1 MSLHPV
7 ILLVL
12 VLCLG
17 WKVNT
22 QEGSLHDVTI
32 FPKSSL
38 MIPQGRFLTIVCSY
52 TGEYHLYNMVRLEK
66 DGSTFMEKSTE
77 PYTIG
82 DKFEIGPVDESITG
96 HYWCIYSNATT
107 WSERSNK
114 LELKVI
120 KENVIQV
127 PAPGP
132 TTTSDTSWL
141 KTYSIYI
148 FPVVSVIFLLCL
160 SVLLFCF
167 FRHRQKKQGLPNNKR
182 QQQRPEGR
190 LNLATNGLEMTPDV
204 VADDRLPED
213 RWTETWTP
221 VAGDLQEVTYAQLDH
236 HSLTQRAVGAVTSQS
251 TDMAESSTYAAII
264 RC

>member
-17 WKVNT
+17 WKINT
-22 QEGSLHDVTI
+22 QEGSLPDITI
-32 FPKSSL
+32 FPNSSL
-38 MIPQGRFLTIVCSY
+38 MISQGSFVTVVCSY
-52 TGEYHLYNMVRLEK
+52 SDKHDLYNMVRLEK

-77 PYTIG
+77 PYKTE
-82 DKFEIGPVDESITG
+82 DKFEIGPVNETITG
-96 HYWCIYSNATT
+96 HYSCIYSKGIT
-107 WSERSNK
+107 WSERSK
-114 LELKVI
+114 TLELKVI
-120 KENVIQV
+120 KENVIQT

-132 TTTSDTSWL
+132 TS
-141 KTYSIYI
+141 
-148 FPVVSVIFLLCL
+148 
-160 SVLLFCF
+160 
-167 FRHRQKKQGLPNNKR
+167 GLPNNKR
-182 QQQRPEGR
+182 QQQRPEER
-190 LNLATNGLEMTPDV
+190 LNLDTNGLKMTPDI

-221 VAGDLQEVTYAQLDH
+221 VAGDLQEVTYIQLDH

-264 RC
+264 RR